1 MAVTAA
7 IVFVG
12 HNSLRYLLVQD
23 GAGGTTATIT
33 STGAATPDLKTDS
46 VAGPIKN
53 LANAFE
59 NGFGAFAAGALTQVQ
74 ARALW
79 LSDYSGADPASG
91 DPAGSI
97 SLIKTA
103 ICQTAPR
110 TGATSIDW
118 KIEANVDGGGHPTI
132 NITGPATAAS
142 CYLDVKIGNAIGA

>member
-1 MAVTAA
+1 MAVTAT

-12 HNSLRYLLVQD
+12 HNSLRYLLAQD

-53 LANAFE
+53 LANTFE
-59 NGFGAFAAGALTQVQ
+59 NGYGVFAAGAQTQAK

-79 LSDYSGADPASG
+79 LSDYTGADPSSG
-91 DPAGSI
+91 DPVGSS
-97 SLIKTA
+97 SLVKTA
-103 ICQTAPR
+103 VCQTAPR
-110 TGATSIDW
+110 AGASDDW

-132 NITGPATAAS
+132 NITGPAAAAS
-142 CYLDVKIGNAIGA
+142 CYLDVAIGNAIGA